1 MTERRELKERRW
13 VIEGL
18 WVGFALP
25 RDLDPARYKE
35 LIWASRHHRSS
46 GAARG
51 VQVARKREPYQR
63 TCDHGASLSVHGVL
77 GGPGVLGVSL
87 GSANPTSEPVITA
100 PPLSV
105 HGVLGDPGVLGV
117 SPFTLASTFSLSPF
131 SEINPVASD
140 WLYA

>member
-51 VQVARKREPYQR
+51 FRSR
-63 TCDHGASLSVHGVL
+63 
-77 GGPGVLGVSL
+77 

>member
-51 VQVARKREPYQR
+51 FRSR
-63 TCDHGASLSVHGVL
+63 
-77 GGPGVLGVSL
+77 

-100 PPLSV
+100 PLFQFTAFSAVPAFSAFLSEAR
-105 HGVLGDPGVLGV
+105 
-117 SPFTLASTFSLSPF
+117 TLPANL
-131 SEINPVASD
+131 
-140 WLYA
+140 